1 MDYKDMNNDEYTITG
16 TKELLD
22 TQDMGLA
29 VGLVSKGYELL
40 ELESKSYSKRVTF
53 RFQQET
59 SIDQAAQD
67 YWSGRMQVDAKT
79 YWNEMKNLKTR
90 LYSL

>member
-1 MDYKDMNNDEYTITG
+1 MDYKNMNNDEYTITE
-16 TKELLD
+16 TNELLD

-29 VGLVSKGYELL
+29 VGLVSKGYKLL
-40 ELESKSYSKRVTF
+40 ELESNGYSKRVTF

-67 YWSGRMQVDAKT
+67 YWSGRMHVDAKT

>member
-1 MDYKDMNNDEYTITG
+1 MNDNEYTITG

-29 VGLVSKGYELL
+29 VGLISKGYELL
-40 ELESKSYSKRVTF
+40 ELESSGYSKRITF
-53 RFQQET
+53 RFQQEK
-59 SIDQAAQD
+59 SIDEAAQD